1 MPQGKSGRVVVELG
15 TSLKR
20 ELYSVLARDN
30 RTLKEWLTEQA
41 EAHVAAARRPET
53 SPRDRARAGDGGTAR

>member
-20 ELYSVLARDN
+20 ELYSVLAREN
-30 RTLKEWLTEQA
+30 RTLKEWLTERA
-41 EAHVAAARRPET
+41 TAYVAAARRPEA
-53 SPRDRARAGDGGTAR
+53 SGRDRTREGGGTAR